1 MKTGPTQYY
10 RPNYPRPRAK
20 AKEDVFEGT
29 LQKSHVWLNEVMAEL
44 DWHDRPHRAYV
55 ALRTVLH
62 ALRDRLT
69 VEEAV
74 QLGAQLPML
83 IRGLYYEG
91 WTLKGKPHKERHEED
106 FLDHVKKAFKD
117 NAAVDAGEVVRAV
130 FKILNWHTSQG
141 EIEDVKQVLP
151 KPLKELWP

>member
-1 MKTGPTQYY
+1 MKTGPTLHHSAK
-10 RPNYPRPRAK
+10 YPKARTRAK
-20 AKEDVFEGT
+20 ENVFEGT
-29 LQKSHVWLNEVMAEL
+29 LQKSHIWLNEVMAEL
-44 DWHDRPHRAYV
+44 DWQDRPHRAYV
-55 ALRTVLH
+55 ALRAVLH

-117 NAAVDAGEVVRAV
+117 NAAVDAGEVVRVV
-130 FKILNWHTSQG
+130 FKILTWHTSRG
-141 EIEDVKQVLP
+141 EIEDIKHILP